1 MLSCSSATV
10 ARKSFS
16 EVPVPDMDA
25 PFDPKKTTS
34 YKLMLAVVIILGVLI
49 VIALGFLV
57 MGLVAKGSP
66 HSAPPD
72 STAAAAFALPPGAR
86 IVQTETQ
93 PNRLILHV
101 HTPGGDEIDIIDTS
115 DGHLIS
121 RIKAAK

>member
-1 MLSCSSATV
+1 
-10 ARKSFS
+10 
-16 EVPVPDMDA
+16 MDA

-34 YKLMLAVVIILGVLI
+34 YRLMLAVVIILGVLI

-57 MGLVAKGSP
+57 RGLVSKGSP
-66 HSAPPD
+66 HSASPD
-72 STAAAAFALPPGAR
+72 SATAAAAFALPPGAR

-101 HTPGGDEIDIIDTS
+101 HAPDGDEVDIIDTT